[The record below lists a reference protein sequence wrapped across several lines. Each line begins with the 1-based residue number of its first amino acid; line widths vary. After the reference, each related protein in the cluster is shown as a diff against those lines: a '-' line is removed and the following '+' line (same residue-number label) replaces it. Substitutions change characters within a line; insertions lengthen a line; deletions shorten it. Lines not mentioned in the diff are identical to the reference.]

1 MFNVA
6 KIGIYVEISPVE
18 PSNCEKHYLC
28 GRNRTVEMKFS
39 EVIGQ
44 SAIKQR
50 LIASVKKNHVPHAQ
64 LFLGPTGSGK
74 LPLALAY
81 AQYIL
86 CPNRTETDSCG
97 VCPTCQK
104 MQKLVHPD
112 LHFVIPTNT
121 TKKVKDKPQSD
132 LFMEEWREF
141 VQEQN
146 GYFSANDWYAFLDIE
161 NKQGYMSVRDAASL
175 LRKLSMKA
183 YEGDYKIAIIWMA
196 EKMRLDT
203 ANKLLKLLEEPPEK
217 TVFLLVAEDPEE
229 LLATIKSRTAL
240 VKIPAL
246 GVDEVES
253 ALISRLNCDPQQAHD
268 AAMISEGNWLN
279 ACHFVQESE
288 DRKFFFATFQQWM
301 RLCFRGAY
309 PEIID
314 FSSNVKALGREKQKE
329 LLDYGLRIIRNT
341 LLFNNNLA
349 EIVMLPDDEKKF
361 NSNFA
366 PFVTPANL
374 VQIAE
379 LFEEAIRHIERNG
392 NAQIIF
398 SDVGFKMSG
407 LLKKK
412 Q

>member
-1 MFNVA
+1 MQF
-6 KIGIYVEISPVE
+6 KD
-18 PSNCEKHYLC
+18 
-28 GRNRTVEMKFS
+28 
-39 EVIGQ
+39 VIGQ

-50 LIASVKKNHVPHAQ
+50 LIQSVKENHVSHAQ
-64 LFLGPTGSGK
+64 LFLGPAGCGK

-112 LHFVIPTNT
+112 LHFVVPTNT
-121 TKKVKDKPQSD
+121 TKSVKSNPESD
-132 LFMEEWREF
+132 LFMEEWREY
-141 VQEQN
+141 VQKNE
-146 GYFSANDWYAFLDIE
+146 GYINESGWYGFLDIE

-175 LRKLSMKA
+175 LRKLNMKA

-196 EKMRLDT
+196 EKMRTDT

-217 TVFLLVAEDPEE
+217 TIFLLIAEDQDQ

-246 GVDEVES
+246 DTAAIET
-253 ALISRLNCDPQQAHD
+253 ALQQRFGCDPKQAHD
-268 AAMISEGNWLN
+268 AAMISEGDWLT
-279 ACHFVQESE
+279 ACQSFKDFE
-288 DRKFFFATFQQWM
+288 DHKFFFTTFQQWM
-301 RLCFRGAY
+301 RLCFRAAY
-309 PEIID
+309 SEIID
-314 FSSNVKALGREKQKE
+314 FSANVKSIGREKQKE
-329 LLDYGLRIIRNT
+329 LLDYGLRIIRNS

-349 EIVMLPDDEKKF
+349 EIVMLPDDEKTFNLKF
-361 NSNFA
+361 S
-366 PFVTPANL
+366 PFVNPANL
-374 VQIAE
+374 VQIVA
-379 LFEEAIRHIERNG
+379 LFEEAIRQIERNG

-398 SDVGFKMSG
+398 TDVSFKMIG

-412 Q
+412 

>member
-1 MFNVA
+1 MQF
-6 KIGIYVEISPVE
+6 KDI
-18 PSNCEKHYLC
+18 
-28 GRNRTVEMKFS
+28 
-39 EVIGQ
+39 IGQ

-50 LIASVKKNHVPHAQ
+50 LIQSVRENHVSHAQ
-64 LFLGPTGSGK
+64 LFLGPAGSGK

-112 LHFVIPTNT
+112 LHFVVPTAT
-121 TKKVKDKPQSD
+121 TKKVKSNPESD
-132 LFMEEWREF
+132 LFMEEWREY
-141 VQEQN
+141 VIQN
-146 GYFSANDWYAFLDIE
+146 QGYVDTSSWYSFLDVE

-175 LRKLSMKA
+175 LRKLNMKS
-183 YEGDYKIAIIWMA
+183 YEGEYKIAIIWMA
-196 EKMRLDT
+196 EKMRVDT

-217 TVFLLVAEDPEE
+217 TVFLLIAEDSEE

-240 VKIPAL
+240 VKIPAIDINKVQEALVARL
-246 GVDEVES
+246 GC
-253 ALISRLNCDPQQAHD
+253 NPQQAHD

-279 ACHFVQESE
+279 ACHFVLDSE
-288 DRKFFFATFQQWM
+288 DRRYFFTTFQQWM
-301 RLCFRGAY
+301 RLCFKAAY
-309 PEIID
+309 PELID
-314 FSSNVKALGREKQKE
+314 FSANVKTLGREKQKE
-329 LLDYGLRIIRNT
+329 LLDYGLRIIRNS

-361 NSNFA
+361 NSNFS
-366 PFVTPANL
+366 PFVNPTNL

-379 LFEEAIRHIERNG
+379 LFEEAIRQIERNG

-398 SDVGFKMSG
+398 TDVGFKMVG
-407 LLKKK
+407 LLRKK
-412 Q
+412 